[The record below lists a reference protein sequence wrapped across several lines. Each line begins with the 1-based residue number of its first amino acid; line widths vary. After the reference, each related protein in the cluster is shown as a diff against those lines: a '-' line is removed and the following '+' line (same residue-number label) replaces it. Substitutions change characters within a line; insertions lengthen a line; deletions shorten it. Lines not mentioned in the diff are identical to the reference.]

1 LFIFLGPLP
10 CLISR
15 SKPTKYRSTS
25 CRERPPPLPFV
36 IAATARQSCMGRRPN
51 EGPGRARPGG
61 RPGSRRPQS
70 VPDAP
75 GDVREGTK
83 PGSVSAASTHS
94 QKKNTVGGGAEIHCT
109 SLLIS
114 KKKYWVSLA
123 LPIKE
128 AVCFLRNLEEGP
140 PHQYLPNFPFR
151 FFYCTVT
158 FFCWQ
163 EEIICNNI
171 SKHLN
176 ARPYS
181 LF

>member
-1 LFIFLGPLP
+1 LAHYQALLAGPNLQSTEVRHAGSGHRHCHLSSQLRHVRAAWAADQTKGP
-10 CLISR
+10 VEPGQVAAQVCAGRSPFQTRLEMSVSIS
-15 SKPTKYRSTS
+15 K
-25 CRERPPPLPFV
+25 
-36 IAATARQSCMGRRPN
+36 APN
-51 EGPGRARPGG
+51 PGRFLQ
-61 RPGSRRPQS
+61 PQPT
-70 VPDAP
+70 V
-75 GDVREGTK
+75 
-83 PGSVSAASTHS
+83 
-94 QKKNTVGGGAEIHCT
+94 KKNTVDGGAEIHCT

-123 LPIKE
+123 LTIKE
-128 AVCFLRNLEEGP
+128 AICFLRNLEEGP
-140 PHQYLPNFPFR
+140 PHQYLPNFPFK

-176 ARPYS
+176 ARPCS